1 VKQRSPEYSIF
12 WVYASNVA
20 RFEEAYK
27 RISDECD
34 IPGREDSKDNLMQL
48 VRNWLETK
56 IKMPWLMIVDNVD
69 DAKEFFQKTHTGK
82 SLSEYVPKT
91 SNGSILYTT
100 RSRDIGWDLVGDP
113 ISVLSMTHE
122 EAGTLLDIKTG
133 RENTGG
139 ES

>member
-12 WVYASNVA
+12 WVYASNIA

-34 IPGREDSKDNLMQL
+34 IPGREDPKDDLMQL
-48 VRNWLETK
+48 VQNWLETK

-82 SLSEYVPKT
+82 SLTEYVPKT

-100 RSRDIGWDLVGDP
+100 RSRDIGWDLAGDP
-113 ISVLSMTHE
+113 ISVPSMTRE
-122 EAGTLLDIKTG
+122 EAGTLLDMKQ
-133 RENTGG
+133 
-139 ES
+139 SLLP